1 MFAHRARPVF
11 PRRRAGS
18 ELGIVGWSKNRTLA
32 QSARGCRISSTSM
45 QRIDAAERRRR
56 IGARHGLARRAEKS
70 DLARLA
76 DGLAGVHATDPASV
90 YLELWARTTGL
101 VHGDVERALYDDRT
115 LVKVLGMRRTM
126 FVTSPSFAAI
136 VHAAT
141 AVDIAVGE
149 RKRLY
154 QMLEGA
160 GIT

>member
-1 MFAHRARPVF
+1 RP
-11 PRRRAGS
+11 G
-18 ELGIVGWSKNRTLA
+18 
-32 QSARGCRISSTSM
+32 
-45 QRIDAAERRRR
+45 
-56 IGARHGLARRAEKS
+56 RRAEKS

-160 GIT
+160 GITKDPVRWVAAVERDTLDALHELGEATAADLTKRVPGLREQILFGEGKTWAGKVGVSTRM